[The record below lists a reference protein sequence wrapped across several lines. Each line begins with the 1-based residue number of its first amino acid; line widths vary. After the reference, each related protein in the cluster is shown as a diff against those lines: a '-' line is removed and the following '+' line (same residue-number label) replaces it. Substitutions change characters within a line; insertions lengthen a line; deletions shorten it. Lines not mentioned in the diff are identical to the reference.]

1 MLHVIHVPPMSMR
14 PRQGYMAL
22 LVSLTY
28 LCVPAMTKDKG
39 LVYNNRE
46 KILSH
51 VNICPRTTTLPYVWD
66 LAGLDAWTCIAMQ
79 YGEKHF

>member
-39 LVYNNRE
+39 LGYNNKE

-51 VNICPRTTTLPYVWD
+51 VNICPRTGTPTFLIHV
-66 LAGLDAWTCIAMQ
+66 L
-79 YGEKHF
+79 